1 MHQFEQIKHCSSLE
15 SQSQRV
21 SKIGKS
27 CHFFKLEGNC
37 FTVFCVGFCHT
48 SIRISHRYT
57 HVPSLVNLPL
67 TSHPSRLSQSTS
79 LSFLHHTANF
89 HSLYFTYGDA
99 YASMLVS
106 LFIPPSPS
114 PTVSTSL
121 FPKSASPLLLCK

>member
-89 HSLYFTYGDA
+89 FWLSISHMVIYKFPCYS
-99 YASMLVS
+99 VS
-106 LFIPPSPS
+106 SS
-114 PTVSTSL
+114 H
-121 FPKSASPLLLCK
+121 PLLPPLCPQVCAL